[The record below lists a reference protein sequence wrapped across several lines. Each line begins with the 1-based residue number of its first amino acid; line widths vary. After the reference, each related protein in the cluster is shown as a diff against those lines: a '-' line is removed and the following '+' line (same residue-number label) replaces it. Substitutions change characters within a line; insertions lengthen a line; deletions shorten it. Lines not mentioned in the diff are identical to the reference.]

1 MYLVDNDRLFPTT
14 DHSRQIAKNLYEE
27 IKDLPIISPHGHCDP
42 FWFSENTNFPDAAQL
57 FVIPDHYILRMLVS
71 QGISFNELGV
81 EHNSENKFE
90 TNPRLIWKKFSENLS
105 SSSAFRTEIQNSY
118 KLLEQYGSLVS
129 VKKLKIDLEK

>member
-1 MYLVDNDRLFPTT
+1 MYLVDNNRLFPAT

-71 QGISFNELGV
+71 QGISFNELALNTIVKINLKQIQDLFGKSSV
-81 EHNSENKFE
+81 KIIICLEVH
-90 TNPRLIWKKFSENLS
+90 PRLF
-105 SSSAFRTEIQNSY
+105 
-118 KLLEQYGSLVS
+118 G
-129 VKKLKIDLEK
+129 